1 MSGLSSAVEQFLID
15 EAELLDER
23 RFDDWLALYDDD
35 AWYWVPVLPS
45 STERGLALAHYDEDR
60 MHMEARIRRLQQPN
74 AYSEHPPVKSCRL
87 VSNVRIIEQLDG
99 GEFIV
104 RSKLLMHEYRNR
116 TAGGE
121 TRATYAGTV
130 RHLLRQRQDSFS
142 IGWKRIDLV
151 DSEAGFYVASV
162 PL

>member
-1 MSGLSSAVEQFLID
+1 MRELTFEVEQFLID
-15 EAELLDER
+15 EAQLLDER

-45 STERGLALAHYDEDR
+45 ASERGLALAHYDEDR
-60 MHMEARIRRLQQPN
+60 MHMEARIRRIQQPN
-74 AYSEHPPVKSCRL
+74 AYSEHPPVSSCRL
-87 VSNVRIIEQLDG
+87 VTNVKIIEQPEDG
-99 GEFIV
+99 ELIV
-104 RSKLLMHEYRNR
+104 RSKLLMNEYRNR

-121 TRATYAGTV
+121 TRASYTATV
-130 RHLLRQRQDSFS
+130 QHLLRKREESFS